1 MYVKTVDCIS
11 CRKIQILF
19 ESYVCDGYCKGLHMS
34 ILKINEQLL
43 FVYTEFYCMV

>member
-11 CRKIQILF
+11 CKKIQILF
-19 ESYVCDGYCKGLHMS
+19 ESYVYDDFCKGFFMC